1 MVTAPVAAEIA
12 ILLPATN
19 EVTPIFVTVID
30 PELVI
35 GEPET
40 EIPVP
45 AVIPTEVTDPGP
57 TAVNERFPP
66 PSETNASPDP
76 PSVVGKVYAVPPDP
90 KVKLLVT
97 CAVPVNNEV
106 PKTSRCHF
114 LSIIDNIKRNVIRFF
129 HSLVISE
136 DKLAE

>member
-57 TAVNERFPP
+57 TAMNERFPP

-97 CAVPVNNEV
+97 FKVPVINEL
-106 PKTSRCHF
+106 PKTSKVTVGAATNTPTLLF
-114 LSIIDNIKRNVIRFF
+114 APSTTNV
-129 HSLVISE
+129 SVSNV
-136 DKLAE
+136 ASS